1 MSLQATF
8 YEIFLFTIYNGT
20 CECID
25 LFLDQVGFYSLK
37 QMIVAKLYENII
49 FITVQSTLDVPIP
62 FFCDIIVNYF
72 YAWLVL

>member
-25 LFLDQVGFYSLK
+25 LFLDQEGFFCLK
-37 QMIVAKLYENII
+37 QMIVTKYIKILYLLLYSRPWM
-49 FITVQSTLDVPIP
+49 FLFPSFVTL
-62 FFCDIIVNYF
+62 
-72 YAWLVL
+72 